1 MENVRLIPTLIA
13 MNGAMENVKHAL
25 KDFTYKLMEVVNLL
39 ILYVKSLT
47 CRIRSV
53 EAAMLDIFLTKDN
66 AMNILNMKVI
76 LLMTPTAV
84 NLTLMD
90 NVWAAI
96 TDTSWNTVSVKW
108 LVPTVKLMKK
118 PKVTVWAAIEDTD
131 SINMLNV

>member
-1 MENVRLIPTLIA
+1 MLHAILDIQLIKMENVRLIPTLIA

-76 LLMTPTAV
+76 SLMIPTVV

-90 NVWAAI
+90 NV
-96 TDTSWNTVSVKW
+96 
-108 LVPTVKLMKK
+108 
-118 PKVTVWAAIEDTD
+118 
-131 SINMLNV
+131 